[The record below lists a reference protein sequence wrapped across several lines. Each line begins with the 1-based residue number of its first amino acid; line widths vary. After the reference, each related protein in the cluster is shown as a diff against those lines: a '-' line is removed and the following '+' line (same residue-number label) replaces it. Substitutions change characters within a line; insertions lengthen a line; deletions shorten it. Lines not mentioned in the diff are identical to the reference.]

1 MDWNEWGT
9 FCASAAVAKP
19 TPAAIHPQTAF
30 ISLAS
35 IAQMVKEANIK
46 VE

>member
-1 MDWNEWGT
+1 MP
-9 FCASAAVAKP
+9 V
-19 TPAAIHPQTAF
+19 AIHPQTAF

>member
-1 MDWNEWGT
+1 MVD
-9 FCASAAVAKP
+9 FCASATVARP
-19 TPAAIHPQTAF
+19 MPPSAAIDRKTGF

-35 IAQMVKEANIK
+35 IAQVAKEANIK